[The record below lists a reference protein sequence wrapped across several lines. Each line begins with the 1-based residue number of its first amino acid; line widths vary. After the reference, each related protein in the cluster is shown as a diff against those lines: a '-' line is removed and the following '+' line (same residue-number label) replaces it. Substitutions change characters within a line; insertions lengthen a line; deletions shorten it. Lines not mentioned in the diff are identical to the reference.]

1 MKVTLRTEDKKSLL
15 RNFCPLLF
23 SRCICHPIRCTG
35 NTPNCL
41 LRDLLHLEINHL
53 LQIIKEVA
61 SYATLRVPS
70 PAVSLMQ
77 WKKVLTK
84 GERQLIEEIKQ

>member
-1 MKVTLRTEDKKSLL
+1 MKVTLPIEDKKSLL

-23 SRCICHPIRCTG
+23 SRCIYLPIRCTG

-41 LRDLLHLEINHL
+41 LRDLLHLEMNHL
-53 LQIIKEVA
+53 LQIIEEVA
-61 SYATLRVPS
+61 LYATLRVPS

-77 WKKVLTK
+77 WKKNNNE
-84 GERQLIEEIKQ
+84 G